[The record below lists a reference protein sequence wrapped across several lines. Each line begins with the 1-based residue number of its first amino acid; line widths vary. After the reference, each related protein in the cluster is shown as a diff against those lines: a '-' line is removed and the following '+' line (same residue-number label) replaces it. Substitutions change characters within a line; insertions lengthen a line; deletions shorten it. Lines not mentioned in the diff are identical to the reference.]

1 MFLSVVICTYN
12 PRLDILNKVLF
23 SLREQTLD
31 KKNWELILVDNN
43 STESLSGLVDLS
55 WHPQARIVRESKPG
69 LSNARVCGVNNSQTN
84 LIVFVDDDNVLDENY
99 LQVSYNFHI
108 SNPHVGCFGGKSL
121 PVFETPPPSW
131 FNKAG
136 INLGCQDY
144 GSELHISNYAAAN
157 FTVRGYPEKA
167 PIGTG
172 MVIQKKAFE
181 CYLQEAANNPDRM
194 KLGRKGKSLSSGE
207 DNDIILTI
215 VKNGYEIAYV
225 PELIVHHLIPANR
238 YSLKYLEEMA
248 YQSNRTWV
256 KVLEIHGINP
266 HKKIKKWTLLPRK
279 IKSYVVHRAWQ
290 KPLQS
295 IRWKSSCGLFT
306 GLSEL

>member
-1 MFLSVVICTYN
+1 MYLSVVICTYN
-12 PRLDILNKVLF
+12 PKLDILNKVLH
-23 SLREQTLD
+23 SLQKQTLE
-31 KKNWELILVDNN
+31 KKNWELIVVDNN
-43 STESLSGLVDLS
+43 CSESLAERIDLA
-55 WHPQARIVRESKPG
+55 WHQHVRVVRETKPG
-69 LSNARVCGVNNSQTN
+69 LSNARICGVNNSRAN

-99 LQVSYNFHI
+99 LQVSYNFYNSHQE
-108 SNPHVGCFGGKSL
+108 VGCFGGKSL
-121 PVFETPPPSW
+121 PVFETVPPSW
-131 FNKAG
+131 FNNAG

-144 GSELHISNYAAAN
+144 GSERYISNYAAAN
-157 FTVRGYPEKA
+157 FTVKGYPEKA

-181 CYLQEAANNPDRM
+181 CYLHEAANSPDRM
-194 KLGRKGKSLSSGE
+194 KLGRQGKSLSSGE

-238 YSLKYLEEMA
+238 YSLEYLEEMA

-266 HKKIKKWTLLPRK
+266 HKRIQKWTLLPRK
-279 IKSYVVHRAWQ
+279 IKSYIVHRAWK
-290 KPLQS
+290 KPLES
-295 IRWKSSCGLFT
+295 IRWKSSCGVFT

>member
-1 MFLSVVICTYN
+1 MLLSVVICTYN
-12 PRLDILNKVLF
+12 PKLETLNKVLH
-23 SLREQTLD
+23 SLREQNFD
-31 KKNWELILVDNN
+31 HKNWELIVVDNN
-43 STESLSGLVDLS
+43 STESLAERMDLS
-55 WHPQARIVRESKPG
+55 WHQNARVIREPRAG
-69 LSNARVCGVNNSQTN
+69 LSNARVCGVNSSQAD
-84 LIVFVDDDNVLDENY
+84 LIVFADDDNVLDENY
-99 LQVSYNFHI
+99 LQISYDFHN
-108 SNPHVGCFGGKSL
+108 SHPQVGCFGGKSL
-121 PVFETPPPSW
+121 PVFETAPPSW
-131 FNKAG
+131 FDEAG

-144 GSELHISNYAAAN
+144 GSELHVSNYAATN
-157 FTVRGYPEKA
+157 FTVKEYPEKA

-172 MVIQKKAFE
+172 MVILKKAFE
-181 CYLQEAANNPDRM
+181 CYLNEATNNPERM

-225 PELIVHHLIPANR
+225 PELVVHHLIPANR

-266 HKKIKKWTLLPRK
+266 HRRIQKWTLLPRK
-279 IKSYVVHRAWQ
+279 IKSYIVHRGWK

-295 IRWKSSCGLFT
+295 IRWKSSCGMFT